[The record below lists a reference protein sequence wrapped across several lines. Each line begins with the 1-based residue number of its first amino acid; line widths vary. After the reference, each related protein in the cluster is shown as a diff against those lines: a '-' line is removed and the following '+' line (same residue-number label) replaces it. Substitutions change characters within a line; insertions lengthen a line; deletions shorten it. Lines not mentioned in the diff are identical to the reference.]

1 MLVAAPKSIH
11 HYVFFGQDRARIKT
25 DSAFLQTSAIEG
37 AQVKYSWRQL
47 EPEKDSYDFSPIRE
61 DLAFL
66 ASRGK
71 RLFIQLQDA
80 TFSDTAIN
88 VPTYL
93 LRDTIYNGGADKQY
107 EFKGDDEDQ
116 PYVAGW
122 VARRWDPAVQ
132 ERFHKFLLALG
143 KELDGRIEG
152 INFAETSMGFGSSG
166 RFFPRG
172 FSHERY
178 RDAIVA
184 NMKALKR
191 AFPKSV
197 AMQYGNFMPGEWR
210 PTNDK
215 GYLRAVYDAAKESKV
230 GMGGPDLMP
239 FRRGQ
244 LKGSYPLIK
253 EVSGTVPTGIA
264 VQDGNLE
271 EVDPGTG
278 KRVRISELM
287 KFATEYL
294 QVDYIF
300 WGTQEPFY
308 SEEVIPFLRRSKLDR
323 PPR

>member
-1 MLVAAPKSIH
+1 
-11 HYVFFGQDRARIKT
+11 
-25 DSAFLQTSAIEG
+25 
-37 AQVKYSWRQL
+37 
-47 EPEKDSYDFSPIRE
+47 
-61 DLAFL
+61 
-66 ASRGK
+66 
-71 RLFIQLQDA
+71 
-80 TFSDTAIN
+80 
-88 VPTYL
+88 
-93 LRDTIYNGGADKQY
+93 
-107 EFKGDDEDQ
+107 
-116 PYVAGW
+116 
-122 VARRWDPAVQ
+122 
-132 ERFHKFLLALG
+132 
-143 KELDGRIEG
+143 
-152 INFAETSMGFGSSG
+152 
-166 RFFPRG
+166 
-172 FSHERY
+172 
-178 RDAIVA
+178 
-184 NMKALKR
+184 
-191 AFPKSV
+191 
-197 AMQYGNFMPGEWR
+197 MQYGNFMPGEWR